1 MAKNETRYEDM
12 VEILEEYKAYIPSK
26 SVTLQEPI
34 PDSDITEDREY
45 VKTLLGGDYLS
56 VAHARGAQHI
66 RRTAE
71 MEKYRLDGMLPVAED
86 WHAKVCLLEVS
97 KL

>member
-45 VKTLLGGDYLS
+45 VKTLLG
-56 VAHARGAQHI
+56 
-66 RRTAE
+66 
-71 MEKYRLDGMLPVAED
+71 
-86 WHAKVCLLEVS
+86 
-97 KL
+97 

>member
-1 MAKNETRYEDM
+1 MKPDMKIWLRSWKNTRPTFP
-12 VEILEEYKAYIPSK
+12 ASQ
-26 SVTLQEPI
+26 SLQEPI

-56 VAHARGAQHI
+56 VARARGAQHR

-97 KL
+97 K